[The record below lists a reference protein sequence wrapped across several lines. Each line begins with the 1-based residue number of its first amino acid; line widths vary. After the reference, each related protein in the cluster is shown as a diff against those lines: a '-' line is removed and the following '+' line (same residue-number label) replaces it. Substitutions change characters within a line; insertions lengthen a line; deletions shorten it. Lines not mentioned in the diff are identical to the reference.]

1 MIKETTFLRIEDRKS
16 FLFLYICG
24 KIIAAVC
31 EIYKLGE
38 TEREMQIEDF
48 NTTSRKQ
55 AHIVEREQEREIRIS
70 PMREVISWLCSFAVA
85 LIVAMLLKNFVIINA
100 DVPTGSM
107 ENTIMPGDRLIG
119 NRLAYLQNS
128 PERGDIVI
136 FRYPDNED
144 ELYVKRVIGLPGEKV
159 SIVDGKIYID
169 GAAEPLSEEY
179 LKEAWVIATG
189 PYSFEVPQGCYL
201 VLGDNRNDSWDA
213 RYWANTY
220 VRQDKILGKAVVVY
234 WPFRH
239 VGKLE

>member
-1 MIKETTFLRIEDRKS
+1 MCGTIIET
-16 FLFLYICG
+16 
-24 KIIAAVC
+24 VC

-48 NTTSRKQ
+48 NTSSRKQ
-55 AHIVEREQEREIRIS
+55 AHIVEREREREIRIS

-144 ELYVKRVIGLPGEKV
+144 ELYVKRVIGLPGESV

-169 GAAEPLSEEY
+169 GAAEPLPEEY
-179 LKEAWVIATG
+179 LKETWVIATG

-234 WPFRH
+234 WPFGH